1 MNLKMKELEAIFDE
15 MGFDPK
21 TIRLPEADVIYALA
35 RTTNIVSRQLAKVY
49 KRFGLSIASFNLL
62 MLLKHGKAP
71 DSFTQQALGRRLV
84 VSPSDMTGLLDR
96 LEKKGLVRRIPG
108 KDRRSN
114 LLQITPKGS
123 KLLDDVWP
131 HHVEVMTRLSRP
143 ITRAD
148 AARLAKAL
156 VRVREAAGV

>member
-1 MNLKMKELEAIFDE
+1 MKELEAIFEE

-21 TIRLPEADVIYALA
+21 AVRLPEADVIYAMA
-35 RTTNIVSRQLAKVY
+35 RTTTVVSRELAKVY
-49 KRFGLSIASFNLL
+49 KRHGLSIASFNLL
-62 MLLKHGKAP
+62 MLLKHGKEP

-96 LEKKGLVRRIPG
+96 LEKKGLVRRAPG

-114 LLQITPKGS
+114 LLQITPKGA
-123 KLLDDVWP
+123 KLLDEIWP
-131 HHVEVMTRLSRP
+131 HHVEVMTRLSRV
-143 ITRAD
+143 ISRQEAEL
-148 AARLAKAL
+148 LAKAL

>member
-1 MNLKMKELEAIFDE
+1 MRALETIFEE

-21 TIRLPEADVIYALA
+21 RIRLPEADVLYALA
-35 RTTNIVSRQLAKVY
+35 RTTTVVSRTLAKVY
-49 KRFGLSIASFNLL
+49 QRFGLSIASFNLL
-62 MLLKHGKAP
+62 MLLKHGKEP
-71 DSFTQQALGRRLV
+71 DAFTQQVLGKRLV

-96 LEKKGLVRRIPG
+96 LERKGLVRRAPG
-108 KDRRSN
+108 KDRRSH
-114 LLQITPKGS
+114 LLQITPKGA
-123 KLLDDVWP
+123 KLLDDLWP

-148 AARLAKAL
+148 AALLAKTL